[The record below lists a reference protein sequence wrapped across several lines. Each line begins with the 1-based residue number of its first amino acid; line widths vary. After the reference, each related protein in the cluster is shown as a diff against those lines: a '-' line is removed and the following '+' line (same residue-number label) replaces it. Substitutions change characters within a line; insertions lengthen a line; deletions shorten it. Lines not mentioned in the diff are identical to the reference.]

1 MKKIAIA
8 LLLATAALADSS
20 STKERTVTKLAENV
34 YTIRHDD
41 PLPGWVNGNTTVI
54 IGSRG
59 VFVVDSCNV
68 GWAAREDIAD
78 IKKWTSKPVLYL
90 LNTHWHHDHS
100 AGNNDYLAAW
110 PGVQIIAHAETQ
122 RMFEAT
128 VPYVRKDIVESTVET
143 EKMLK
148 TMLDNKSLPEERRK
162 YLENQRAR
170 IPAVVEDANAFV
182 HQTPTLVFE
191 RDFTVDLGDRKVEVK
206 HLGRGNTGGD
216 AVAYLPAE
224 KVLAAGDLV
233 VSPVPYT
240 FGGYPSEWPR
250 TLDRI
255 LELQPSIIVPGHG
268 DVLRDTKYVTLLR
281 DLFSSVVRQVDA
293 AIRKNAEATP
303 EEVSKTVDVAALRD
317 AILGSNTNDRG
328 FFDYAVLSL
337 VKLSWYEA
345 KLR

>member
-8 LLLATAALADSS
+8 LLLATAAWADSS
-20 STKERTVTKLAENV
+20 ATRERTVTKLAENV

-41 PLPGWVNGNTTVI
+41 PLPTWVNGNTTVI

-100 AGNNDYLAAW
+100 AGNNDYVAAW

-122 RMFEAT
+122 RMFEAS
-128 VPYVRKDIVESTVET
+128 VPHVRDDIFKSIPET

-148 TMLDNKSLPEERRK
+148 TLLEDKSLAEDRRK
-162 YLENQRAR
+162 YFENRLTR
-170 IPAVVEDANAFV
+170 VPAVFEDTKAFV
-182 HQTPTLVFE
+182 HQPPTLLFE
-191 RDFTVDLGDRKVEVK
+191 QDFTVDLGDRKVEVK

-224 KVLAAGDLV
+224 KILAAGDLV
-233 VSPVPYT
+233 VSPVPFT
-240 FGGYPSEWPR
+240 FDGYPSEWAR
-250 TLDRI
+250 TLDKI
-255 LELQPSIIVPGHG
+255 IDLQPAIIVPGHG
-268 DVLRDTKYVTLLR
+268 EVMRDTKFVTLLR
-281 DLFSSVVRQVDA
+281 DLFTSVVRQVDA

-303 EEVSKTVDVAALRD
+303 EDVSKLVDVAALRD
-317 AILGSNTNDRG
+317 AILGSNTKERG
-328 FFDYAVLSL
+328 FFDYALLSL
-337 VKLSWYEA
+337 IKLSWYEA